1 MKRDKHIALVC
12 VVAVSMV
19 LVSCDNEEEETVVYR
34 ETTVE
39 YGDLT
44 VGITEDSE
52 VNIGTTEQTFDLDI
66 SALVDSSSNSS
77 QGNTGGMEMGMQM
90 GNSGMMSFSFGGNMF
105 ASESQENSVCICI
118 SLILL
123 IPF

>member
-105 ASESQENSVCICI
+105 ASESQENSV
-118 SLILL
+118 
-123 IPF
+123 